1 MMRTFYPPLDAE
13 AARNTL
19 ERLIDD
25 GKPFVLDR
33 EPKQRSVRQNSY
45 LHLLIA
51 LVAAHTGYSI
61 EYVKRHYYKIHC
73 NSELFVTRN
82 LDEYVGEVVTLR
94 SSAELSSREMNLS
107 ITRFRNWVAA
117 DIGLYLPD
125 PDNSRAINEAKA
137 IVKQHQSYI

>member
-1 MMRTFYPPLDAE
+1 MRTFYPPLDAE

-19 ERLIDD
+19 ERFIAE

-51 LVAAHTGYSI
+51 LVAAHTGYTI

-82 LDEYVGEVVTLR
+82 LDEYVGV
-94 SSAELSSREMNLS
+94 S
-107 ITRFRNWVAA
+107 IHTPA
-117 DIGLYLPD
+117 
-125 PDNSRAINEAKA
+125 
-137 IVKQHQSYI
+137 